1 MGSVKSPVC
10 IRFLTKLCPDQ
21 RDFIQTD
28 SEATKKFPS
37 GVGSLHLTSSF
48 ALLHELVSRGDI
60 WNISHM
66 NYKLQ
71 GPGLLLTDITTRHT
85 HTPIFKDIEEE
96 AHEDEGDGECP
107 EEMQQEI
114 AGFWKA

>member
-1 MGSVKSPVC
+1 M
-10 IRFLTKLCPDQ
+10 
-21 RDFIQTD
+21 
-28 SEATKKFPS
+28 
-37 GVGSLHLTSSF
+37 
-48 ALLHELVSRGDI
+48 HELVSRGDI

-96 AHEDEGDGECP
+96 AHEDEGGAECP